1 MKVIDK
7 TGPPRDSVLT
17 LVMAHSSDRTERPM
31 RTSDDSLE
39 MYKNYRHDGDE
50 EDPKLRNSTERE
62 VVIMKMIQHP
72 NILQLYDVY
81 ESTDC
86 M

>member
-1 MKVIDK
+1 
-7 TGPPRDSVLT
+7 
-17 LVMAHSSDRTERPM
+17 M